1 MDQRRGRGAVLWE
14 KGGTVSSQECSPSNW
29 IPLGKGTGADRIRE
43 APSFREISD
52 FT

>member
-1 MDQRRGRGAVLWE
+1 MEQRRGRGAVLG
-14 KGGTVSSQECSPSNW
+14 KVGLPSCQERSPSNW

-43 APSFREISD
+43 APRFRERSD